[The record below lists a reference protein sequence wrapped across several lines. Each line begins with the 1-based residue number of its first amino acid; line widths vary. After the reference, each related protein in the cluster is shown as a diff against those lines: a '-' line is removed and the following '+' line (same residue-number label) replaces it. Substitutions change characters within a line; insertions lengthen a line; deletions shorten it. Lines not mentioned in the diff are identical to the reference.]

1 MLLFPRLQ
9 LAEEN
14 APKEQYYL
22 LREQLLDVTG
32 AFYVVGVRLLSQSV
46 SLIDATL
53 KSDNSD
59 LRILNKS
66 KTFLTVLKVI
76 SF

>member
-22 LREQLLDVTG
+22 LREQLLDVTDDVLRG
-32 AFYVVGVRLLSQSV
+32 WGSFAFPKCLS
-46 SLIDATL
+46 D
-53 KSDNSD
+53 
-59 LRILNKS
+59 
-66 KTFLTVLKVI
+66 
-76 SF
+76 